1 MSSFMQQLEEKGMK
15 QVAQSTDSLVNVPK
29 DKQIEHLYQA
39 VIQIMKEGEKEFI
52 KENKRTFTYSELRQ
66 LYG

>member
-1 MSSFMQQLEEKGMK
+1 MSAFMQQLEEKGMK
-15 QVAQSTDSLVNVPK
+15 QVAQAKESLVHVPK
-29 DKQIEHLYQA
+29 DTQIEHLYQA

-52 KENKRTFTYSELRQ
+52 KEHKRTFTYSELRQ

>member
-1 MSSFMQQLEEKGMK
+1 MQQLEEKGMK

>member
-1 MSSFMQQLEEKGMK
+1 MSSFMQQLEEKGVQ
-15 QVAQSTDSLVNVPK
+15 QVAQIKDQLDNVPK
-29 DKQIEHLYQA
+29 DRQYEHLQQA

>member
-1 MSSFMQQLEEKGMK
+1 MEQLEKKGIQ
-15 QVAQSTDSLVNVPK
+15 QVAQVKETIEPVPK
-29 DKQIEHLYQA
+29 DKQNEHLQQA

-52 KENKRTFTYSELRQ
+52 KEHKRTFTYSELRQ

>member
-1 MSSFMQQLEEKGMK
+1 MQQLEEKGVQ
-15 QVAQSTDSLVNVPK
+15 QVAQIKETLPPE
-29 DKQIEHLYQA
+29 KQIEHLQQA

>member
-1 MSSFMQQLEEKGMK
+1 MSSSFMQQLEEKGMK
-15 QVAQSTDSLVNVPK
+15 QVVEIKETLSK
-29 DKQIEHLYQA
+29 DKQIEHLQQA

-52 KENKRTFTYSELRQ
+52 KEKKRTFTYSELRQ